1 MVALYAMAG
10 TYGLLVAGT
19 GNKVEDYGIGFFTK
33 YGDGGVDV
41 SPIGNLY
48 KSEVRALGR
57 HM

>member
-19 GNKVEDYGIGFFTK
+19 GNKVEDNGIGFFTK